1 MRMIA
6 GGIVVLSLL
15 GMADTIPTGTAP
27 RQSTVGIPA
36 TIDQLVLPGP
46 EREVA
51 PIEDFKTPVVVR
63 IVEVYPHGKD
73 FRYDLS
79 YYGLIPGKYNL
90 ATFLRRKDGK
100 PGADLPE
107 IPVTIGSLLPPGQIQ
122 PHELS
127 PQVSARFGGYRLLAL
142 VVAMVWSAGFV
153 FILYALRRKVVS
165 HPPIPTHRLTLA
177 ERLRPLVEQAV
188 AGTLDPGRQAELER
202 LLLGYWT
209 RKLGLENRD
218 PATMMAGLRCDL
230 EAGRVV
236 RQLEDWLHRPR
247 GARDVD
253 VPALLRPY
261 ANIPAEESKS
271 EASVA

>member
-6 GGIVVLSLL
+6 AGIVALSLL
-15 GMADTIPTGTAP
+15 GMTETILAETAP
-27 RQSTVGIPA
+27 RQSAVGIPA

-63 IVEVYPHGKD
+63 IVEIYPHGKD

-100 PGADLPE
+100 PDADLPE
-107 IPVTIGSLLPPGQIQ
+107 IPVTIESLLPPGQIQ

-127 PQVSARFGGYRLLAL
+127 PKVSARFGGYRLLAL
-142 VVAMVWSAGFV
+142 LVAMVWSAGFV
-153 FILYALRRKVVS
+153 FILYALRRKAVS
-165 HPPIPTHRLTLA
+165 YQAIPTQRLTLA

-188 AGTLDPGRQAELER
+188 AGTLNPGQRAELER

-218 PATMMAGLRCDL
+218 PAAMMAALRNDP

-236 RQLEDWLHRPR
+236 RQLEDWLHRP
-247 GARDVD
+247 GGEQDVD

-271 EASVA
+271 EAGVA